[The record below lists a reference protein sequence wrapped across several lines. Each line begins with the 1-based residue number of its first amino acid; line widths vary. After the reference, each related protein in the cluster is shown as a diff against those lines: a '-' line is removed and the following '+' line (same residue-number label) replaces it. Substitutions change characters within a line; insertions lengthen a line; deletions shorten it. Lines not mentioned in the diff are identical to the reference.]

1 MKKKILCGLFILC
14 TLFIGCD
21 SDIEQRV
28 LEDNT
33 EETESTANGWN
44 RDEEKRDSSEDFSES
59 EDELMD
65 FRLVDGN
72 LYDKVKQN
80 FEYESY
86 DTITLYKFNDN
97 WFAQV
102 TNVGGILPEHFDDY
116 DNDGEKDII
125 FIDTAFPECVVAYKK
140 VNGSIEVVT
149 VLSDNNFQTYDYS
162 EEYRYI
168 THKDDEFY
176 IVRERQRKYCV
187 NENKESDFVSIEEK
201 RDYYY
206 EWDIEICNLTESMLK
221 QKYIIEEYLRC
232 VEYFENDKLVNSVLA
247 SYKKGEEG
255 WNYLYN
261 DSRETDRERD
271 NYMESAR
278 KMSDLLDKYIND
290 YRNGKDVIALS
301 AYNIIPVQRD
311 VEIQKNERECDRIE
325 NASIIKVAYN
335 NFKYSIGDAR
345 FDDLEEIL
353 QAGEESDWTDQSV
366 LKTNIVIDR
375 IKSVDQKVMTE
386 TIGNNTVEMYM
397 NDDGS
402 VERIS
407 YPDIDDPNSDSIIT
421 VDFYLDNNEI
431 IACELVYEFDGE
443 ESSEER
449 EIIQDYNRIRRF
461 YVKNDYIYRTT
472 DNFSFGGN
480 HDTNITLYDVV
491 DRDWWK
497 KIYQD
502 LNTRIPNALAED
514 VNSNTE
520 ETGYYGC
527 WSNEYDDVSQA
538 QTMYLEFESEDTMGR
553 ARIILEGRVE
563 GSGTYHIYED
573 GTFSCN
579 MVLDKDYSNEDEQ
592 AEQMNISVYLEGQMV
607 DNNNIECTLQY
618 VGRDEIYSYYLSR
631 ITE

>member
-14 TLFIGCD
+14 TLLIGCD

-149 VLSDNNFQTYDYS
+149 VLSDNNFQTYDYN

-311 VEIQKNERECDRIE
+311 VEIQKNEGECDRIE

-335 NFKYSIGDAR
+335 NLKYSIGDAR

-449 EIIQDYNRIRRF
+449 EIIQDYNRILRF

-538 QTMYLEFESEDTMGR
+538 QTMYLEFESEDTMGQ

>member
-14 TLFIGCD
+14 TLLIGCD

-44 RDEEKRDSSEDFSES
+44 RDEEKRDLSEDFSES

-311 VEIQKNERECDRIE
+311 VEIQKNEGECDRIE

-449 EIIQDYNRIRRF
+449 EIIQDYNRILRF

-502 LNTRIPNALAED
+502 LTTRIPNALAED

>member
-14 TLFIGCD
+14 TLLIGCD

-311 VEIQKNERECDRIE
+311 VEIQKNEGECDRIE

-402 VERIS
+402 VERKS

-443 ESSEER
+443 ES
-449 EIIQDYNRIRRF
+449 
-461 YVKNDYIYRTT
+461 
-472 DNFSFGGN
+472 
-480 HDTNITLYDVV
+480 
-491 DRDWWK
+491 
-497 KIYQD
+497 
-502 LNTRIPNALAED
+502 
-514 VNSNTE
+514 
-520 ETGYYGC
+520 
-527 WSNEYDDVSQA
+527 
-538 QTMYLEFESEDTMGR
+538 
-553 ARIILEGRVE
+553 
-563 GSGTYHIYED
+563 
-573 GTFSCN
+573 
-579 MVLDKDYSNEDEQ
+579 
-592 AEQMNISVYLEGQMV
+592 
-607 DNNNIECTLQY
+607 
-618 VGRDEIYSYYLSR
+618 
-631 ITE
+631 